1 VEPSPETGGY
11 TSTKTERRSEEMGKY
26 EDTLKDIETTLGIV
40 PGFMKAL
47 AEDVLIQEWP
57 LFKKYSLGE
66 SKIPAKYRE
75 MIGLAIAANGRCPY
89 CTLFHT
95 GAGKLH
101 GVTDDELQEVYFL
114 SSLVG
119 RWSTMLFAQQYDL
132 EKFTEEFNKIVE
144 HLSK

>member
-1 VEPSPETGGY
+1 
-11 TSTKTERRSEEMGKY
+11 MGKY

-47 AEDVLIQEWP
+47 AEDVLIQDWP
-57 LFKKYSLGE
+57 LMKKYVVGD

-75 MIGLAIAANGRCPY
+75 MIGLAIAANIKCPY

-95 GAGKLH
+95 GAAQLH
-101 GVTDDELQEVYFL
+101 GASDDELQEIYFL
-114 SSLVG
+114 ASFTS
-119 RWSTMLFAQQYDL
+119 RWSAMIHAQQYDYD
-132 EKFTEEFNKIVE
+132 KFAEEFAKIGA

>member
-1 VEPSPETGGY
+1 
-11 TSTKTERRSEEMGKY
+11 MGKY
-26 EDTLKDIETTLGIV
+26 EDTLKDIETTLGLV

-57 LFKKYSLGE
+57 LMKKYVLGE
-66 SKIPAKYRE
+66 SKIPPKYRE
-75 MIGLAIAANGRCPY
+75 LIGLAIAANTRCPY

-95 GAGKLH
+95 GAAQLYGASE
-101 GVTDDELQEVYFL
+101 DELQEIYFL
-114 SSLVG
+114 ASYTG

-132 EKFTEEFNKIVE
+132 EKFTEEFNKISA

>member
-1 VEPSPETGGY
+1 MS
-11 TSTKTERRSEEMGKY
+11 KY
-26 EDTLKDIETTLGIV
+26 DDTLKEIETSMGIV
-40 PGFMKAL
+40 PDFMKVL

-57 LFKKYSLGE
+57 LMKKYVLGV

-75 MIGLAIAANGRCPY
+75 LIGLSIAANERCPY

-95 GAGKLH
+95 GVAQLNGA
-101 GVTDDELQEVYFL
+101 TEDELQEIYFL
-114 SSLVG
+114 ASYTG

-132 EKFTEEFNKIVE
+132 DKFAAEAAKIGA

>member
-1 VEPSPETGGY
+1 V
-11 TSTKTERRSEEMGKY
+11 GKY

-47 AEDVLIQEWP
+47 AEDVLIQDWP
-57 LFKKYSLGE
+57 LMKKYVVGE

-75 MIGLAIAANGRCPY
+75 MIGLAIAANIKCPY

-95 GAGKLH
+95 GAAQLH
-101 GVTDDELQEVYFL
+101 GASDDELQEIYFL
-114 SSLVG
+114 ASFTS
-119 RWSTMLFAQQYDL
+119 RWSAMIHAQQYDYD
-132 EKFTEEFNKIVE
+132 KFAEEFAKIGA